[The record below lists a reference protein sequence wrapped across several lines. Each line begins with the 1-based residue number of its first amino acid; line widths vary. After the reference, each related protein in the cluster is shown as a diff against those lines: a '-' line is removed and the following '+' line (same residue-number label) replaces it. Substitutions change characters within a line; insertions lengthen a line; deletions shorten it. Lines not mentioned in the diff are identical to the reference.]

1 MIRRITDKDHA
12 QWQQQ
17 KDEFLTWQQQ
27 ADESQ
32 QSKQS

>member
-1 MIRRITDKDHA
+1 A

>member
-1 MIRRITDKDHA
+1 
-12 QWQQQ
+12 QQQ